1 MKRFLLAI
9 LTLLL
14 LPLATFAQ
22 ERTYSIEIDAKSLA
36 PVQTD
41 PISGVMIDK
50 INPDRSQRP
59 CARIKIHI
67 NRMSRDEIS
76 ELSVKAIGGNV
87 EVMRQIVARQ
97 GNGLILEL
105 TAKDPTRFYL
115 HHPKYGDSNEVS
127 LSLEGDK
134 EYRLEAQLNYMHSV
148 VISSNTI
155 NAEVYLDNEFKGR
168 IGDNYTLSIS
178 EVLPGAHKI
187 RIQDGTL
194 KTETDV
200 EVSSSSFSFRVELN
214 QALARPQYVVFIIEP
229 KEAAITIDGKAIM
242 PNAEGVAQIMLSN
255 GSYKYS
261 ISAKE
266 YYAESGE
273 FIVNG
278 AKVVKNIS
286 LRPAFGYLS
295 IPATGDLADAGVYI
309 DNSLIGKTPI
319 TNYKVANGTHKV
331 RIIKELYKVSEGTVV
346 ISEGEKTEYAP
357 TLVADFANVT
367 LSAGDGCEIFVN
379 NEKMGLSPWSGRL
392 ATGAYIFEA
401 RKSGHRPSTISKS
414 ISATQ
419 QPQSYTIPAP
429 KPILGSLNVTSS
441 PIMAQVFIDDKLVGE
456 TPLMVDVVVGEH
468 EISLR
473 KGELSTKPQSITIE
487 EGRTATLNLT
497 LIKAEPPQS
506 THKTYIENANCG
518 LNMKMVYVEG
528 GTFQMGATSEEEG
541 AESDEMPVHSVTLSS
556 YYIAECEVTQAQWQ
570 KIMGINP
577 SYYTGD
583 PNRPVD
589 QVSWNDAQ
597 AFCRKLSALTGKR
610 YVLPTEAQWEYAA
623 RGGKHSKG
631 YKYSG
636 NNTINNVA
644 WYRDNGGSRTHPV
657 KQKQPNEL
665 GLYDMSGNVYEWCS
679 DWYRNYTSKSRTNPT
694 GPSSGEGRVL
704 RGGSWIYYAQSCRV
718 THRSSYVPSSYFR
731 DSGFRVVCLP

>member
-127 LSLEGDK
+127 LALEGDK
-134 EYRLEAQLNYMHSV
+134 EYRLEAQLNYMHGV

-187 RIQDGTL
+187 RIQDGSL

-319 TNYKVANGTHKV
+319 TNYKVANGTHNV

-357 TLVADFANVT
+357 SLVADFANVT

-401 RKSGHRPSTISKS
+401 RKSGHRASSISKS

-419 QPQSYTIPAP
+419 QPQSFTIPAP
-429 KPILGSLNVTSS
+429 KPILGSLNVTSL

-456 TPLMVDVVVGEH
+456 TPLMVDVMVGKHTVSARKQGFSNTQKEVTITEGQTTDINITLYKSVGCQMKYTSSNGKVVNPKADAFDANIVSNTYINGQGVIVFDRPIK
-468 EISLR
+468 EIEYGAFEKSKSL
-473 KGELSTKPQSITIE
+473 TSITI
-487 EGRTATLNLT
+487 
-497 LIKAEPPQS
+497 
-506 THKTYIENANCG
+506 
-518 LNMKMVYVEG
+518 
-528 GTFQMGATSEEEG
+528 
-541 AESDEMPVHSVTLSS
+541 
-556 YYIAECEVTQAQWQ
+556 
-570 KIMGINP
+570 
-577 SYYTGD
+577 
-583 PNRPVD
+583 PNGVKEIG
-589 QVSWNDAQ
+589 SW
-597 AFCRKLSALTGKR
+597 AFYGCSALTSITIPNGVK
-610 YVLPTEAQWEYAA
+610 VIGSGAFKGCSSLTSITIPDSVTEIGAYAFYNCSSLIRVYCKPITPPVEGSDIFYA
-623 RGGKHSKG
+623 NA
-631 YKYSG
+631 SG
-636 NNTINNVA
+636 RKI
-644 WYRDNGGSRTHPV
+644 
-657 KQKQPNEL
+657 
-665 GLYDMSGNVYEWCS
+665 
-679 DWYRNYTSKSRTNPT
+679 
-694 GPSSGEGRVL
+694 
-704 RGGSWIYYAQSCRV
+704 
-718 THRSSYVPSSYFR
+718 YVPRASVKAYKSSWNGYA
-731 DSGFRVVCLP
+731 DAIVGETSSSENIQSNSK